1 MRDGLLSLVAL
12 NPSRARTSTNL
23 PMVQVTIIM
32 IRSMKMPVRIMMTGM
47 IAMTFTNRIRS
58 RRDGDLVG
66 MMEVV
71 LSTPDDHHGD
81 HANPYGVW
89 TPRTLAFWMY
99 MKMMMMIGT
108 PGSMR
113 PHKECSKLK

>member
-23 PMVQVTIIM
+23 AMVQVTIIM
-32 IRSMKMPVRIMMTGM
+32 IRSMKMPVRLMMTGM
-47 IAMTFTNRIRS
+47 IVMPFTNRIRS

-81 HANPYGVW
+81 HANALQSIW
-89 TPRTLAFWMY
+89 SLD
-99 MKMMMMIGT
+99 
-108 PGSMR
+108 
-113 PHKECSKLK
+113 SKDSCFLDVYENDDDDWDTWKYETTQRMQ